1 MKRKKLENW
10 LIHMD
15 LKEKVEN
22 FEKSIEN
29 LEFEKNEIGKI
40 LEKKNNMWKKKK
52 KDLYYERKIIFLRD
66 KLAVE

>member
-1 MKRKKLENW
+1 
-10 LIHMD
+10 MD

-40 LEKKNNMWKKKK
+40 LEKKNNM
-52 KDLYYERKIIFLRD
+52 
-66 KLAVE
+66 